1 MRGFDHHCPWVGN
14 CIGIRNHFYFVGFMV
29 GLCALFELVFGG
41 PCALPGT
48 GGRVV
53 GHRRVVGAM
62 SGEGGRVNDVS
73 A

>member
-1 MRGFDHHCPWVGN
+1 
-14 CIGIRNHFYFVGFMV
+14 MV

-41 PCALPGT
+41 PPALPGT

-62 SGEGGRVNDVS
+62 SGEGGHVNDVS